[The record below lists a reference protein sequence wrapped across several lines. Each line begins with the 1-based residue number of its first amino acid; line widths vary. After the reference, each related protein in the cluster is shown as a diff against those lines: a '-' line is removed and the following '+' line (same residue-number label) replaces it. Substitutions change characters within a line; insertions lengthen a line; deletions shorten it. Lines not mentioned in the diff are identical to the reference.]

1 MCFYSSSVK
10 AKRQP
15 GWNTSFGRHRH
26 WCCKLSSKWWV
37 SIHLLNLTWGMNV
50 IQLQKS
56 PFHPLRNRGAVYSL
70 TSVGF
75 WKILCP
81 SPANCAQ
88 NWAWARGSPLKQR
101 FNSFF
106 SFFIHL
112 YFIIEPGA
120 ENRLHRMTLFPSHS
134 LFHPFQ
140 ISFFFVFFCPSEGQS
155 NTSLMSSSISSER
168 KKIWSI
174 PSKQHHR

>member
-1 MCFYSSSVK
+1 MSTTAGSGCQCSFNPDGTQWWNCCHNPITRIHVKQTTDLLKPMYSLMMQLAVQFSTFSVLTTVCFYSSSVK

-70 TSVGF
+70 TSVDF
-75 WKILCP
+75 EK
-81 SPANCAQ
+81 SCA
-88 NWAWARGSPLKQR
+88 
-101 FNSFF
+101 
-106 SFFIHL
+106 HL
-112 YFIIEPGA
+112 QLTVLRTEPGP
-120 ENRLHRMTLFPSHS
+120 EGLH
-134 LFHPFQ
+134 
-140 ISFFFVFFCPSEGQS
+140 
-155 NTSLMSSSISSER
+155 
-168 KKIWSI
+168 
-174 PSKQHHR
+174 